1 MLLGGPKRSG
11 SRGKSHSL
19 NQIVMA
25 DSDSFTANG
34 RKKYNAETFE
44 GDENVMEEKEDKEQD
59 DGGKEECER

>member
-1 MLLGGPKRSG
+1 
-11 SRGKSHSL
+11 
-19 NQIVMA
+19 MA